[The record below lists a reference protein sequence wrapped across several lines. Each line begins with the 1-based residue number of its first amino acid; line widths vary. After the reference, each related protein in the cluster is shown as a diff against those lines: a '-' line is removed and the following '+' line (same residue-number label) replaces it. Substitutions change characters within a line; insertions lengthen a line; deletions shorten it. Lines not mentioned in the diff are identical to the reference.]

1 MDELR
6 LTDELRRF
14 ANEWDWLDYK
24 ADDSARKLRAIAD
37 RIDAEHERV
46 TMNAINDALHQ
57 ANEDDMVELG
67 WIRIPKDVDGEYI
80 HIGDVMDSK
89 VDHLFDGKPFMVRAM
104 VLCEDGWEAADS
116 RFGNRYKP
124 DSLHHHKPTVE
135 DVLEK
140 ALSEAAM
147 LDRPEGYW
155 PSAADIT
162 NIVNSL
168 AAKLQLKENA

>member
-1 MDELR
+1 MSI
-6 LTDELRRF
+6 TDELRHF
-14 ANEWDWLDYK
+14 ANEWDWLDYR
-24 ADDSARKLRAIAD
+24 ADESARRLRAIAD
-37 RIDAEHERV
+37 RIDAEHQKC
-46 TMNAINDALHQ
+46 IDAMW
-57 ANEDDMVELG
+57 EDAKYHLSDESLTEQG
-67 WIRIPKDVDGEYI
+67 WIRLPLDADGEYI

-168 AAKLQLKENA
+168 AAKLQLKENE